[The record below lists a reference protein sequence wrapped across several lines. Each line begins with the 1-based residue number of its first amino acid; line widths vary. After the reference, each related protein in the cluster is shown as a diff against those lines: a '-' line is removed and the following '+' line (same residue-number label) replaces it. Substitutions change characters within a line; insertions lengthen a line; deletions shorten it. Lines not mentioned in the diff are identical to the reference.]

1 MNLARIEDPALLC
14 GQGRF
19 LDDLDP
25 LPGTLTAAIVR
36 SPVPHARITG
46 FDASQALALPG
57 VAAVISPAQTA
68 KLRPF
73 PLSVRTPMPYYAGAT
88 DRVRFV
94 GEPVAVIVAA
104 DRYLAEDAAE
114 LVDVDYEELP
124 AVTDTRAALAGDAP
138 RLHPEAESNV
148 ATDRTFSFGPVEAAF
163 AGADHVVSGEYSF
176 PRYSS
181 MPLECYC
188 VVANWTETAE
198 GPAVEAWANFHGPFS
213 MIPVLAGSLG
223 VPASRLR
230 LHVPADI
237 GGSFGIK
244 AGIYPYV
251 TLMALASKHAG
262 RPVRWTEDRLEH
274 LVASSAGAD
283 RLMRFE
289 AAVTADGTVTALR
302 ADLVDNV
309 GAYLRPPEPSTL
321 YRCFGNITGAYR
333 IPAVRIRARAVVTNK
348 TPTGLNRGFGGQQL
362 YFGLERLMDKIA
374 AVTGLDPA
382 EARRRNF
389 IREFPYRTPTG
400 GVYDSGDYRQ
410 AFDLALKNADYD
422 ALRAEQDAARARGEY
437 FGIGLAAV
445 VDPSATNIG
454 YVGLATPAPARGRGK
469 SGSTELVRIS
479 VDPGGVVSVLLGTVP
494 QGQGHA
500 TVARQV
506 VADLLGLPPE
516 QVRPVVEMDTAT
528 TPWTITSGSYSS
540 RFAPLL
546 TSALAEAAD
555 QIAAT
560 IRMAGAV
567 LLQADP
573 AELELADGLVRLKN
587 DHGQAVAFRHAA
599 GLVHWDP
606 GSLPGPVSL
615 YAAAAFTP
623 PQAVAAAAD
632 DTINSSL
639 CYGFVAD
646 VAAVRIDPR
655 TLQVRI
661 EKLATVHDAGT
672 VLNRALLEGQVHGAI
687 AHALGGACYEEMA
700 YSGDG
705 QPASGTFLDYLCPT
719 SAEATFPL
727 SSDHIQN
734 PVAVYPAGRQGL
746 RRGQQHVGAGGAGQR
761 GRRRARP
768 ARHRPDQFARARQR
782 AARTDGGG
790 TLMALTGGEVQ
801 LKTEGSV
808 ATLTLSNGP
817 YTVITWQMRQRMAER
832 FAEIDADR
840 GIRVVVIS
848 SAGKHFSSGGD
859 IAGFME
865 VDPVDFTDLGHNVTA
880 AARSP
885 KPVIAAID
893 GYCFGVGLEIAL
905 SCDIRLATARSEFA
919 LPEVKLGM
927 IPGSGGTQRLARLIG
942 LSRAKYHVMTG
953 SRISAAQA
961 EDWGLVAGVH
971 ADAAAL
977 DAAVAALTGTLL
989 GYSPLSLRTAKEVLD
1004 RGVDGPLYTGIEL
1017 ERKAYAMLRSSAD
1030 FAEGV
1035 AAFTEKR
1042 KPDFQG
1048 R

>member
-1 MNLARIEDPALLC
+1 MTGDLDPLARVEDPALLC
-14 GQGRF
+14 GQGQF

-36 SPVPHARITG
+36 SPFPHARITG
-46 FDASQALALPG
+46 FDASAALASPG
-57 VAAVISPAQTA
+57 VTAVIGPPQMAE
-68 KLRPF
+68 LRPF
-73 PLSVRTPMPYYAGAT
+73 PLSVRTPMPYFAGAI

-94 GEPVAVIVAA
+94 GEPVAVVVAA

-114 LVDVDYEELP
+114 LVDVDYSELP
-124 AVTDTRAALAGDAP
+124 AVTETRAALARDAP

-163 AGADHVVSGEYSF
+163 AGADHVVSGDYSF

-181 MPLECYC
+181 MPMECYC

-213 MIPVLAGSLG
+213 MMPVLAASLG
-223 VPASRLR
+223 VPAARLR

-289 AAVTADGTVTALR
+289 AAVAADGTVTALR
-302 ADLVDNV
+302 ANLVDNV

-362 YFGLERLMDKIA
+362 YFGLERLMDKVA

-389 IREFPYRTPTG
+389 VGAREFPYRTPTG

-410 AFDLALKNADYD
+410 AFGLALKNADYD
-422 ALRAEQDAARARGEY
+422 ALRADQEAARARGEY

-454 YVGLATPAPARGRGK
+454 YVGLATPAPQRAAGRGK

-506 VADLLGLPPE
+506 VADRLGLPPE

-546 TSALAEAAD
+546 TSALTEAAD

-560 IRMAGAV
+560 IRIAGAV
-567 LLQADP
+567 LLDADP
-573 AELELADGLVRLKN
+573 DELELAGGLVRHKN
-587 DHGQAVAFRHAA
+587 DYGQSVAFRHAA

-606 GSLPGPVSL
+606 GSLPARSASHGGTTPLAPPAFASHGGTTPLAPPAFASHGGTTPKAPPAPPALSL

-646 VAAVRIDPR
+646 VAAVRIDPM

-672 VLNRALLEGQVHGAI
+672 VLNAALLDGQVHGAI
-687 AHALGGACYEEMA
+687 AHALGGACYEEMV
-700 YSGDG
+700 YSDDG
-705 QPASGTFLDYLCPT
+705 QPASGTFMDYLCPT

-734 PVAVYPAGRQGL
+734 PVAVHPAGGQGM
-746 RRGQQHVGAGGAGQR
+746 RRGQQHVRAGGAGQR
-761 GRRRARP
+761 GR
-768 ARHRPDQFARARQR
+768 
-782 AARTDGGG
+782 
-790 TLMALTGGEVQ
+790 
-801 LKTEGSV
+801 
-808 ATLTLSNGP
+808 
-817 YTVITWQMRQRMAER
+817 
-832 FAEIDADR
+832 
-840 GIRVVVIS
+840 
-848 SAGKHFSSGGD
+848 
-859 IAGFME
+859 
-865 VDPVDFTDLGHNVTA
+865 
-880 AARSP
+880 
-885 KPVIAAID
+885 
-893 GYCFGVGLEIAL
+893 
-905 SCDIRLATARSEFA
+905 
-919 LPEVKLGM
+919 
-927 IPGSGGTQRLARLIG
+927 
-942 LSRAKYHVMTG
+942 
-953 SRISAAQA
+953 
-961 EDWGLVAGVH
+961 
-971 ADAAAL
+971 
-977 DAAVAALTGTLL
+977 
-989 GYSPLSLRTAKEVLD
+989 
-1004 RGVDGPLYTGIEL
+1004 
-1017 ERKAYAMLRSSAD
+1017 
-1030 FAEGV
+1030 
-1035 AAFTEKR
+1035 
-1042 KPDFQG
+1042 
-1048 R
+1048 